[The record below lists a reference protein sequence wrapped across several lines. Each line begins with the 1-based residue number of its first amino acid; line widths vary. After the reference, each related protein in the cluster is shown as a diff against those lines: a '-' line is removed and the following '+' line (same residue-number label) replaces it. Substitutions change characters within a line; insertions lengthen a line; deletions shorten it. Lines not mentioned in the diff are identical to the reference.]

1 VKPIT
6 TNIHTL
12 QIKKTSNWNKA
23 SEELSRY
30 QAGLALK
37 NPPKKTHPKKTTQK
51 NPLKMFFFCFFGFFK
66 LLIFL

>member
-30 QAGLALK
+30 QAGLAIK
-37 NPPKKTHPKKTTQK
+37 NPPKKTH
-51 NPLKMFFFCFFGFFK
+51 
-66 LLIFL
+66 